1 MIQEAVFVCV
11 FPIVDAQERK
21 SSDRPYNY
29 QQRINAYDTVLNAVE
44 IQVQWRSNF
53 KSSPRVLK
61 KVS

>member
-1 MIQEAVFVCV
+1 MIQEAVFVYV

-44 IQVQWRSNF
+44 AGGPTF
-53 KSSPRVLK
+53 KVVLECKK

>member
-1 MIQEAVFVCV
+1 MYV

-21 SSDRPYNY
+21 SSDRPYDY